1 VREGDDLAPQPIIGK
16 EAMAR
21 PPRAY
26 ALSGS
31 TLISFNPTSPS
42 VGTSISITG
51 VTAGQ
56 TLVGIDFR
64 PLDGLL
70 YSLGVNAT
78 TDTATLYAISTRTGI
93 ATVVGS
99 VGGFADLP
107 AGGYGFDFNPSV
119 DRIRVTTETGLN
131 FRLNPNNGALAG
143 LDTMIAG
150 GGIAAAAYTNNQLN
164 NGNVTTLYTLNSITD
179 VLNIQSPANGGVQI
193 AVGPTGVDF
202 TSVNGF
208 DIPAGVNALVNSG
221 PASGFGFALLT
232 VAGVTGVYSINL
244 ATGAATAVGNLLGGA
259 PMNGFTIQNVFD
271 PVPVNDFNGDGLSEL
286 LWQNTDGT
294 PAIWQVDGLNLVA
307 GSNAGFNPGAAWH
320 VIGSGDF
327 NDDGMADILWQNAD
341 GTPAAWLMN
350 GSNILSGANVGFNP
364 GPAWQVQAAGD
375 FNGDSKAD
383 ILWQNADGTPAIWL
397 MDGLTL
403 LSGANVGSNP
413 GPAWHV
419 QAAGDFN
426 GDDKA
431 DILWQND
438 NGQAAVWLMDGHAL
452 ISGSDVGSN
461 PGPSWHVQAAADF
474 NGDGKADILW
484 QNADGT
490 PAIWL
495 MDGTSLISGQNVGFN
510 PGPAW
515 QVHGA
520 GDFNGDGKADIQW
533 QNTDGTPAVWLMDGF
548 IAQSVGSIGFNPGA
562 VWQLI
567 PQNQD
572 LL

>member
-1 VREGDDLAPQPIIGK
+1 
-16 EAMAR
+16 MAR

-31 TLISFNPTSPS
+31 TLITFNPTSPT

-56 TLVGIDFR
+56 TLVGIDSR
-64 PLDGLL
+64 PLNGVL

-78 TDTATLYAISTRTGI
+78 TDTATLYAISTRTGA
-93 ATVVGS
+93 ATVIGS
-99 VGGFADLP
+99 ASGFADLP

-119 DRIRVTTETGLN
+119 DRIRVTTDSGLN
-131 FRLNPNNGALAG
+131 FRLNPNNGALSG
-143 LDTMIAG
+143 LDTVIAG
-150 GGIAAAAYTNNQLN
+150 GGITGAAYTNNQLN
-164 NGNVTTLYTLNSITD
+164 NGNITTLYTLDSTTD
-179 VLNIQSPANGGVQI
+179 TLNIQSPPNGGIQI

-208 DIPAGVNALVNSG
+208 DIPLGVNAAANNG
-221 PASGFGFALLT
+221 PASGLGFALLT
-232 VAGVTGVYSINL
+232 VAGVTGLYSINL
-244 ATGAATAVGNLLGGA
+244 ATGAATAVGNFLTGA
-259 PMNGFTIQNVFD
+259 TPVNGFAIQNVFD
-271 PVPVNDFNGDGLSEL
+271 PVPVNDFNGDGLSEI
-286 LWQNTDGT
+286 LWQNADGT
-294 PAIWQVDGLNLVA
+294 PAIWQVDGLNLIA

-320 VIGSGDF
+320 IIGSGDF

-350 GSNILSGANVGFNP
+350 GSNILSGSNVGFNP
-364 GPAWQVQAAGD
+364 GPAWHVQAAGD

-383 ILWQNADGTPAIWL
+383 ILWQNSDGTPAIWL

-403 LSGANVGSNP
+403 QSGANVGFNP
-413 GPAWHV
+413 GPGWHV

-431 DILWQND
+431 DILWQNN
-438 NGQAAVWLMDGHAL
+438 NGQAAVWLMDGHTL
-452 ISGSDVGSN
+452 VSGSDVGPN

-484 QNADGT
+484 QNADGA

-495 MDGTSLISGQNVGFN
+495 MDGTSLISGRNVGFN

-515 QVHGA
+515 QVRGA

-548 IAQSVGSIGFNPGA
+548 TVQSVGSIGFNPGTA
-562 VWQLI
+562 WQVI